1 MMIGIIGA
9 MNTEVET
16 LISSLTDKKET
27 VIAGSHFF
35 SGKLGSTDA
44 VVVMCGIGKVAA
56 AICAQAL
63 IDAFRPDVLINTGVA
78 GGVADGLSQGDL
90 VIATDAVQHD
100 FDLSLFGYAKG
111 YMPVWGKDK
120 NSPSPFPADEALAE
134 KLIAAADT
142 LGYHAI
148 RGRVASG
155 DIFVADA
162 DLKHTLATEFGAAVA
177 EMEGAAVAHV
187 CAVNRVPFAV
197 IRCISDL
204 ADDDAYGDYEHFEL
218 LAAKKSAD
226 ILCGAIALMDGKAG
240 VK

>member
-1 MMIGIIGA
+1 MIGIIGA

-16 LISSLTDKKET
+16 LISALDDKKET
-27 VIAGSHFF
+27 VIAGSRFF
-35 SGKLGSTDA
+35 SGKLENTDA

-56 AICAQAL
+56 AICAQAM
-63 IDAFRPDVLINTGVA
+63 IDAFHPDLLINTGVA
-78 GGVADGLSQGDL
+78 GGVADGLAQGDI

-120 NSPSPFPADEALAE
+120 GSPSPFPADEALAQ
-134 KLIAAADT
+134 KLIAAADL

-162 DLKHTLATEFGAAVA
+162 DLKYTLATEFGAAVA
-177 EMEGAAVAHV
+177 EMEGAAIAQTAWQNGIP
-187 CAVNRVPFAV
+187 CAIVRA
-197 IRCISDL
+197 ISDL
-204 ADDDAYGDYEHFEL
+204 ADGSATLSFEEFEVIAAERSAKL
-218 LAAKKSAD
+218 LLEICK
-226 ILCGAIALMDGKAG
+226 
-240 VK
+240 

>member
-1 MMIGIIGA
+1 MIGIIGA

-16 LISSLTDKKET
+16 LISALTDKQET
-27 VIAGSHFF
+27 VVAGSHFF

-63 IDAFRPDVLINTGVA
+63 IDTFHPDVLINTGVA
-78 GGVADGLSQGDL
+78 GGVADGLAQGDL

-120 NSPSPFPADEALAE
+120 GSPSPFPADEALAE
-134 KLIAAADT
+134 KLIAAADA

-177 EMEGAAVAHV
+177 EMEGAAIAQTAWQNGTP
-187 CAVNRVPFAV
+187 CAIVRA
-197 IRCISDL
+197 ISDL
-204 ADDDAYGDYEHFEL
+204 ADGSATLSFEEFEVIAAERSAKL
-218 LAAKKSAD
+218 LLEICK
-226 ILCGAIALMDGKAG
+226 
-240 VK
+240 

>member
-1 MMIGIIGA
+1 MIGIIGA

-16 LISSLTDKKET
+16 LISSLTDRQET
-27 VIAGSHFF
+27 TVAGSRFY

-63 IDAFRPDVLINTGVA
+63 IDTFHPDVLINTGVA
-78 GGVADGLSQGDL
+78 GGVAEGLAQGDL
-90 VIATDAVQHD
+90 VIALDAVQHD

-120 NSPSPFPADEALAE
+120 DRPSPFPADEALAE
-134 KLIAAADT
+134 KLIAVANE

-162 DLKHTLATEFGAAVA
+162 NLKHTLATDFGAAVA
-177 EMEGAAVAHV
+177 EMEGAAIAQTAWQNSVP
-187 CAVNRVPFAV
+187 CAIVRA
-197 IRCISDL
+197 ISDL
-204 ADDDAYGDYEHFEL
+204 ADGSATLSFEEFEVIAAERSANL
-218 LAAKKSAD
+218 LLEICK
-226 ILCGAIALMDGKAG
+226 
-240 VK
+240 

>member
-9 MNTEVET
+9 MTTEVET
-16 LISSLTDKKET
+16 LISSLADKKET

-63 IDAFRPDVLINTGVA
+63 IDTFHPDVLVNTGVA

-111 YMPVWGKDK
+111 YMPVWGRDK
-120 NSPSPFPADEALAE
+120 GSPSPFPADEVLTE
-134 KLIAAADT
+134 KLIAAADA

-162 DLKHTLATEFGAAVA
+162 NLKHTLATEFGAAVA
-177 EMEGAAVAHV
+177 EMEGAAIAQTAWQNGTP
-187 CAVNRVPFAV
+187 CAIVRA
-197 IRCISDL
+197 ISDL
-204 ADDDAYGDYEHFEL
+204 ADGSATLSFEEFEMIAAERSAKL
-218 LAAKKSAD
+218 LLEICK
-226 ILCGAIALMDGKAG
+226 
-240 VK
+240 

>member
-1 MMIGIIGA
+1 MIGIIGA

-16 LISSLTDKKET
+16 LISALTNKQET
-27 VIAGSHFF
+27 VVAGSHFF

-63 IDAFRPDVLINTGVA
+63 IDTFHPDVLVNTGVA
-78 GGVADGLSQGDL
+78 GGVADGLAQGDL

-120 NSPSPFPADEALAE
+120 GSPSPFPADEALAE
-134 KLIAAADT
+134 KLIAAADA

-177 EMEGAAVAHV
+177 EMEGAAIAQTAWQNGTP
-187 CAVNRVPFAV
+187 CAIVRA
-197 IRCISDL
+197 ISDL
-204 ADDDAYGDYEHFEL
+204 ADGSATLSFEEFEVIAAERSAKL
-218 LAAKKSAD
+218 LLEICK
-226 ILCGAIALMDGKAG
+226 
-240 VK
+240 

>member
-1 MMIGIIGA
+1 MIGIIGA

-16 LISSLTDKKET
+16 LISSLTDRQET
-27 VIAGSHFF
+27 TIAGSRFY
-35 SGKLGSTDA
+35 SGKLGSTEA

-63 IDAFRPDVLINTGVA
+63 IDTFHPDVLINTGVA
-78 GGVADGLSQGDL
+78 GGVADGLAQGDL
-90 VIATDAVQHD
+90 VIALDAVQHD

-120 NSPSPFPADEALAE
+120 DRPSPFPADEALAE
-134 KLIAAADT
+134 KLIAVANE

-162 DLKHTLATEFGAAVA
+162 NLKHTLATDFGAAVA
-177 EMEGAAVAHV
+177 EMEGAAIAQTAWQNGVP
-187 CAVNRVPFAV
+187 CAIVRA
-197 IRCISDL
+197 ISDL
-204 ADDDAYGDYEHFEL
+204 ADGSATLSFEEFEVIAAERSAKL
-218 LAAKKSAD
+218 LLEICK
-226 ILCGAIALMDGKAG
+226 
-240 VK
+240 

>member
-1 MMIGIIGA
+1 MIGIIGA

-16 LISSLTDKKET
+16 LISSLTDRQET
-27 VIAGSHFF
+27 TIAGSRFY
-35 SGKLGSTDA
+35 SGKLGSTEA

-63 IDAFRPDVLINTGVA
+63 IDTFHPDVPINTGVA
-78 GGVADGLSQGDL
+78 GGVADGLAQGDL
-90 VIATDAVQHD
+90 VIALDAVQHD

-120 NSPSPFPADEALAE
+120 DRPSPFPADEALAE
-134 KLIAAADT
+134 KLIAVANE

-162 DLKHTLATEFGAAVA
+162 NLKHTLATDFGAAVA
-177 EMEGAAVAHV
+177 EMEGAAIAQTAWQNGVH
-187 CAVNRVPFAV
+187 CAIVRA
-197 IRCISDL
+197 ISDL
-204 ADDDAYGDYEHFEL
+204 ADGSATLSFEEFEVIAAERSAKL
-218 LAAKKSAD
+218 LLEICK
-226 ILCGAIALMDGKAG
+226 
-240 VK
+240 

>member
-1 MMIGIIGA
+1 MIGIIGA

-16 LISSLTDKKET
+16 LISALTDKQET
-27 VIAGSHFF
+27 VVAGSHFF

-63 IDAFRPDVLINTGVA
+63 IDTFHPDVLVNTGVA
-78 GGVADGLSQGDL
+78 GGVADGLAQGDL
-90 VIATDAVQHD
+90 VIALDAVQHD

-120 NSPSPFPADEALAE
+120 GSPSPFPADEALAE
-134 KLIAAADT
+134 KLIAAADA

-177 EMEGAAVAHV
+177 EMEGAAIAQTAWQNGTP
-187 CAVNRVPFAV
+187 CAIVRA
-197 IRCISDL
+197 ISDL
-204 ADDDAYGDYEHFEL
+204 ADGSATLSFEEFEVIAAERSAKL
-218 LAAKKSAD
+218 LLEICK
-226 ILCGAIALMDGKAG
+226 
-240 VK
+240 

>member
-1 MMIGIIGA
+1 MIGIIGA

-16 LISSLTDKKET
+16 LISSLADKKET

-120 NSPSPFPADEALAE
+120 SSPSPFPADAALAE
-134 KLIAAADT
+134 KLIAAADA

-162 DLKHTLATEFGAAVA
+162 NLKHTLATEFGAAVA
-177 EMEGAAVAHV
+177 EMEGAAIAQTAWQNGTP
-187 CAVNRVPFAV
+187 CAI
-197 IRCISDL
+197 IRAISDL
-204 ADDDAYGDYEHFEL
+204 ADGSATLSFEEFEVIAAERSAKL
-218 LAAKKSAD
+218 LLEICK
-226 ILCGAIALMDGKAG
+226 
-240 VK
+240 

>member
-1 MMIGIIGA
+1 MIGIIGA

-16 LISSLTDKKET
+16 LISALTDKQET
-27 VIAGSHFF
+27 VVAGNRFF

-56 AICAQAL
+56 AICAQAM
-63 IDAFRPDVLINTGVA
+63 IDTFHPDVLVNTGVA
-78 GGVADGLSQGDL
+78 GGVADGLAQGDL

-120 NSPSPFPADEALAE
+120 GSPSPFPTDDALAE
-134 KLIAAADT
+134 KLIAAADA

-162 DLKHTLATEFGAAVA
+162 NLKHSLATEFGAAVA
-177 EMEGAAVAHV
+177 EMEGAAIAQTAWQNGVP
-187 CAVNRVPFAV
+187 CAIVRA
-197 IRCISDL
+197 ISDL
-204 ADDDAYGDYEHFEL
+204 ADGSATLSFEEFEVVAAERSAKL
-218 LAAKKSAD
+218 LMEICK
-226 ILCGAIALMDGKAG
+226 
-240 VK
+240 

>member
-16 LISSLTDKKET
+16 LISSLADKKET

-63 IDAFRPDVLINTGVA
+63 IDTFHPDVLINTGVA
-78 GGVADGLSQGDL
+78 GGVADGLAQGDL
-90 VIATDAVQHD
+90 VIALDAVQHD

-120 NSPSPFPADEALAE
+120 GSPSPFPTDVALAE

-177 EMEGAAVAHV
+177 EMEGAAIAQTAWQNGTP
-187 CAVNRVPFAV
+187 CAIVRA
-197 IRCISDL
+197 ISDL
-204 ADDDAYGDYEHFEL
+204 ADGSATLSFEEFEVIAAERSAKL
-218 LAAKKSAD
+218 LLEICK
-226 ILCGAIALMDGKAG
+226 
-240 VK
+240 

>member
-1 MMIGIIGA
+1 MIGIIGA

-16 LISSLTDKKET
+16 LISALTNKQET
-27 VIAGSHFF
+27 VVAGSHFF

-63 IDAFRPDVLINTGVA
+63 IDTFHPDVLINTGVA
-78 GGVADGLSQGDL
+78 GGVADGLAQGDL

-120 NSPSPFPADEALAE
+120 GSPSPFPADEALAE
-134 KLIAAADT
+134 KLIAAADA

-177 EMEGAAVAHV
+177 EMEGAAIAQTAWQNGTP
-187 CAVNRVPFAV
+187 CAIVRA
-197 IRCISDL
+197 ISDL
-204 ADDDAYGDYEHFEL
+204 ADGSATLSFEEFEVIAAERSAKL
-218 LAAKKSAD
+218 LLEICK
-226 ILCGAIALMDGKAG
+226 
-240 VK
+240 

>member
-177 EMEGAAVAHV
+177 EMEGAAIAQTAWQNGTP
-187 CAVNRVPFAV
+187 CAIVRA
-197 IRCISDL
+197 ISDL
-204 ADDDAYGDYEHFEL
+204 ADGSATLSFEEFEVIAAERSAKL
-218 LAAKKSAD
+218 LLEICK
-226 ILCGAIALMDGKAG
+226 
-240 VK
+240 